1 MNRIVINKKNNERNT
16 NLILLFFNIY
26 IYIMKIINEINIQDN
41 NINSNQN
48 GK

>member
-26 IYIMKIINEINIQDN
+26 IYIMKIVNEINIQDN

>member
-1 MNRIVINKKNNERNT
+1 MNRIVIDKKNNERNT

>member
-41 NINSNQN
+41 NIISNQN

>member
-1 MNRIVINKKNNERNT
+1 MNRIVINKKNNERTT

-41 NINSNQN
+41 NIISNQN

>member
-16 NLILLFFNIY
+16 NLILLFFIIY

>member
-1 MNRIVINKKNNERNT
+1 MDRIVINKKNNERNT
-16 NLILLFFNIY
+16 NLILLFFIIY

-41 NINSNQN
+41 NIISNQN

>member
-1 MNRIVINKKNNERNT
+1 MNRIVINKKINERNT

>member
-26 IYIMKIINEINIQDN
+26 IYIMKIINEINIHDN

>member
-16 NLILLFFNIY
+16 NLILLFFIIY

-41 NINSNQN
+41 NIISNQN